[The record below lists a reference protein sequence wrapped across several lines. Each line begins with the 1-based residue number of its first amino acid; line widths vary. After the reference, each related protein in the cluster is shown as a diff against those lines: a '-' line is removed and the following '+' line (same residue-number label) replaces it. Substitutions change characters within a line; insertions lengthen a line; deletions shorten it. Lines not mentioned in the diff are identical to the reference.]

1 MPFAETPFRPQPGQQ
16 EALARMHYAV
26 DHRWRLVLLFGPPGC
41 GKTVVQRGFVGEV
54 RQQGKPVAFVSLLGS
69 APSEVAWSILADW
82 GRNPPP
88 SLELS
93 HTWRELSDQLTEF
106 RYQQQTAVLVG
117 DDADMATPETSL
129 FIQRLLATESPP
141 TMILAL
147 DWLSRSRLPRRILEQ
162 ADMRIDLEPWSP
174 EETAKALL
182 PTQGNELVTP
192 FTAGAVTR
200 VHDLAD
206 GLPRKILQLAELARI
221 AASGQSLA
229 CIEPETVEQVRHELS
244 VR

>member
-1 MPFAETPFRPQPGQQ
+1 MRSLKAPFRPQPAQQ
-16 EALARMHYAV
+16 EALARMRYAV

-41 GKTVVQRGFVGEV
+41 GKTVVQRGFVAEV
-54 RQQGKPVAFVSLLGS
+54 RQQGTPVAFVSLLGTS
-69 APSEVAWSILADW
+69 PSEVAWSILADW

-88 SLELS
+88 TCELS
-93 HTWRELSDQLTEF
+93 HAWRELSDQLTEF
-106 RYQQQTAVLVG
+106 RYQQQPAVLVG
-117 DDADMATPETSL
+117 DDTDLATPETLL
-129 FIQRLLATESPP
+129 FIQRVLATESPP

-162 ADMRIDLEPWSP
+162 ADLRIDLEPWSP

-182 PTQGNELVTP
+182 PIPGNELATP
-192 FTAGAVTR
+192 LTAAAVSR

-221 AASGQSLA
+221 AARGQDLA
-229 CIEPETVEQVRHELS
+229 CIEPETIEQVKQELA